1 MARPALTRD
10 RILRAALT
18 LIDRDGLDA
27 LSMRK
32 LGATLRVEGMALYRH
47 VGSKERLLEGV
58 TELLLEDLDVRSGD
72 FASWIDA
79 WHAIA
84 RSYRRL
90 ARSHPGA
97 FRLLALSPL
106 TTAARFERAQVPVAI
121 LREAG
126 FSDATAERAFRTL
139 LSYADG
145 YLLRE
150 LADANGELPPEEAEA
165 AFDFGIQMILAGL
178 QQHLTSTRS
187 AKRSRRRVAGA

>member
-1 MARPALTRD
+1 MARQTLSRE
-10 RILRAALT
+10 RVVRAALD

-32 LGATLRVEGMALYRH
+32 LGAALGVEAMALYRH

-58 TELLLEDLDVRSGD
+58 VEALLEELELPAEGAERAG
-72 FASWIDA
+72 SWQDA
-79 WHAIA
+79 WLALA

-106 TTAARFERAQVPVAI
+106 STAARFERAQAPVAI
-121 LREAG
+121 LRDAG
-126 FSDATAERAFRTL
+126 FDEELAQLAFRTL

-145 YLLRE
+145 HLLRE
-150 LADANGELPPEEAEA
+150 LAEGEAELSPAQAEA
-165 AFDFGIQMILAGL
+165 AFDFGIRAILTGL
-178 QQHLTSTRS
+178 RPE
-187 AKRSRRRVAGA
+187 AAAA

>member
-1 MARPALTRD
+1 MARRPLTRR
-10 RILRAALT
+10 RILRTALT

-32 LGATLRVEGMALYRH
+32 LGAALGVEAMALYRH
-47 VGSKERLLEGV
+47 IESKDRLLDGV
-58 TELLLEDLDVRSGD
+58 AEIMLEELELPSTGP
-72 FASWIDA
+72 APWTDA
-79 WHAIA
+79 WTALA

-106 TTAARFERAQVPVAI
+106 SMAARFERARAPVAI
-121 LREAG
+121 LRAAG
-126 FSDATAERAFRTL
+126 FDGRQAARAFRTL

-150 LADANGELPPEEAEA
+150 LAERETDLSPEEAEA
-165 AFDFGIQMILAGL
+165 AFEFGIRVILAGL
-178 QQHLTSTRS
+178 EREL
-187 AKRSRRRVAGA
+187 AAA

>member
-1 MARPALTRD
+1 MARRALSRQ
-10 RILRAALT
+10 RILRAAIK

-32 LGATLRVEGMALYRH
+32 LGATLGVEGMALYRH
-47 VGSKERLLEGV
+47 VGSKGRLLEGV
-58 TELLLEDLDVRSGD
+58 TEVLLEELDVPPADS
-72 FASWIDA
+72 ASWVDA

-97 FRLLALSPL
+97 FPLLALSPL
-106 TTAARFERAQVPVAI
+106 TTAARFERAQAPLSI
-121 LREAG
+121 LRGAG
-126 FSDATAERAFRTL
+126 FSETGAQRAFRTL

-150 LADANGELPPEEAEA
+150 LADGDGELTPEEADA
-165 AFDFGIQMILAGL
+165 AFDFGIRAILTGL
-178 QQHLTSTRS
+178 QAELRT
-187 AKRSRRRVAGA
+187 AGPPP

>member
-1 MARPALTRD
+1 MARRPLTRQ
-10 RILRAALT
+10 RILRAALR

-32 LGATLRVEGMALYRH
+32 LGATLGVEGMALYRH
-47 VGSKERLLEGV
+47 VGSKQALLEGV
-58 TELLLEDLDVRSGD
+58 VEILLEELELPAAGAD
-72 FASWIDA
+72 SWAEA
-79 WHAIA
+79 WLALA

-90 ARSHPGA
+90 ARMHPGA

-106 TTAARFERAQVPVAI
+106 STAERFERAQAPVAI

-126 FSDATAERAFRTL
+126 FDEQTARLAFRTL

-150 LADANGELPPEEAEA
+150 LADADSELTPPDAEA
-165 AFDFGIQMILAGL
+165 AFDFGIRAILTGVERHHA
-178 QQHLTSTRS
+178 
-187 AKRSRRRVAGA
+187 AA